1 MAPKHALLS
10 SSGSGGSGVGGVN
23 TKRDS
28 RASSAVAWVLDTG
41 MVAVCSPRTRA
52 LDGKLARWLVT
63 AVLVLMLQSTMAADG
78 RQRSSSS
85 VNSQDLLVRVTMG
98 TDLQQVRPQLSP
110 HCNMLSS
117 ICRAQQRLAL
127 HRSARLHPALP
138 SSVPL

>member
-52 LDGKLARWLVT
+52 LDGKLARCLVT
-63 AVLVLMLQSTMAADG
+63 AVLVLMLQSSMAADG
-78 RQRSSSS
+78 KTVFIIQPVRAVPYS
-85 VNSQDLLVRVTMG
+85 LLSNNKRTHSCMF
-98 TDLQQVRPQLSP
+98 
-110 HCNMLSS
+110 
-117 ICRAQQRLAL
+117 
-127 HRSARLHPALP
+127 
-138 SSVPL
+138 

>member
-63 AVLVLMLQSTMAADG
+63 AVLVLMLQSSMAADG
-78 RQRSSSS
+78 F
-85 VNSQDLLVRVTMG
+85 
-98 TDLQQVRPQLSP
+98 
-110 HCNMLSS
+110 
-117 ICRAQQRLAL
+117 
-127 HRSARLHPALP
+127 
-138 SSVPL
+138 